1 MKKLKVKNIIMAQ
14 QRRQRVSFKATQVVS
29 KPVRISFQTKSG
41 REVSFKAE
49 KSVPKIVQVE
59 FLARRK

>member
-1 MKKLKVKNIIMAQ
+1 MAQ